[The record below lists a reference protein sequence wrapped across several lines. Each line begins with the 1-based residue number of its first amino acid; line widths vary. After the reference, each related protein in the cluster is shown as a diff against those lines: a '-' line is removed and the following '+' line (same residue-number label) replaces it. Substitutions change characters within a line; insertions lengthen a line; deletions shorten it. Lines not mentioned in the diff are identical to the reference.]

1 MKKFY
6 RYLIYKMYSWRISK
20 KDDTPI
26 STIIIILTFIHF
38 TQILILYSI
47 TGKLFPQF
55 AIFDK
60 LNKIYIGLFFIFF
73 LLFNYL
79 IFYNKS
85 HWQNY
90 LVEFKNESTSESNR
104 GWWLV
109 RIYLIG
115 SVLLFFILMPLLF
128 S

>member
-60 LNKIYIGLFFIFF
+60 LNKIYIGLFFILF
-73 LLFNYL
+73 LIVNY
-79 IFYNKS
+79 FTYYNKS
-85 HWQNY
+85 RWQNY
-90 LVEFKNESTSESNR
+90 LEEFKNETTSASNR

-115 SVLLFFILMPLLF
+115 SILLFFILMPLLF

>member
-1 MKKFY
+1 
-6 RYLIYKMYSWRISK
+6 MYSWRISK

-47 TGKLFPQF
+47 IGKLFPQF
-55 AIFDK
+55 AIFDNLK
-60 LNKIYIGLFFIFF
+60 KIYIGLFFIFF

>member
-47 TGKLFPQF
+47 IGKLFPQF
-55 AIFDK
+55 AIFDNLK
-60 LNKIYIGLFFIFF
+60 KIYIGLFFIFF

-85 HWQNY
+85 HGQNY